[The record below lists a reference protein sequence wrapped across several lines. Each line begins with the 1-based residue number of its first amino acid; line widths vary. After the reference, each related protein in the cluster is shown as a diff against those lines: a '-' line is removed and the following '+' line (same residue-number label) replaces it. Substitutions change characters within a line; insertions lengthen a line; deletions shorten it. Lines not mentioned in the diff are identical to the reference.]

1 MVEEW
6 SATFSTVCRASKP
19 GTTVSASRQLTP
31 NLPLL
36 YNQVSFTGS
45 SPGLPRCRWGN
56 RLLFPVAA
64 GADANLRRFLP

>member
-19 GTTVSASRQLTP
+19 GTTVSASRRLTA

-36 YNQVSFTGS
+36 YNQLS
-45 SPGLPRCRWGN
+45 SPVLRPAFLGFVGSNGLLRS
-56 RLLFPVAA
+56 VAA